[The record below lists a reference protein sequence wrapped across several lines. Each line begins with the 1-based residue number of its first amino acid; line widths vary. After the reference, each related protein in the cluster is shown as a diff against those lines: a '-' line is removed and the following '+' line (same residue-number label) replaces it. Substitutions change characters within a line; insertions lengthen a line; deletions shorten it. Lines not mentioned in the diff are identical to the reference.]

1 MEILQDILAALSVI
15 LNGLPQG
22 LLTLSYGFA
31 SIPTA
36 LAFIVGAA
44 GNALVG
50 SVAPISFQAETVT
63 VGGTMG
69 QDRRERLSMTFLG
82 GCIMTL
88 IGLFGILEKIVDF
101 VGPVITSGMMAGVGI
116 MLGKISID
124 MARKN
129 HIVGF
134 SSMIVGSITYLLTK
148 NLVYTITV
156 SVVVSS
162 AIAFLLKQKSDI
174 QIT

>member
-1 MEILQDILAALSVI
+1 MSVI

-22 LLTLSYGFA
+22 LLALSYGFA
-31 SIPTA
+31 SVPTA

-50 SVAPISFQAETVT
+50 SVAPISFQAETIT
-63 VGGTMG
+63 LAGTMG
-69 QDRRERLSMTFLG
+69 RDIRERLSMIFFG
-82 GCIMTL
+82 GCIMIL
-88 IGLFGILEKIVDF
+88 IGLFGLLERIVDF

-116 MLGKISID
+116 MLTKVSID

-134 SSMIVGSITYLLTK
+134 SSMIVGFITYLLTK
-148 NLVYTITV
+148 NLVYT
-156 SVVVSS
+156 SR
-162 AIAFLLKQKSDI
+162 FQW
-174 QIT
+174 